1 MTPLV
6 EPVSVYVFELTTPVT
21 DRLVPVAA
29 PMDGVT
35 KVGLV
40 LKTTFPD
47 PVLVV
52 VPVPPFATG
61 KAVPDNVTVKVPELV
76 IGLPDTLKNDGTDKA
91 TLVTLP
97 TPTVDHVIA
106 VAPPP
111 CEVKT

>member
-6 EPVSVYVFELTTPVT
+6 APVRVCVLLFITPVT

-29 PMDGVT
+29 PMTGVT
-35 KVGLV
+35 KVGVL
-40 LKTTFPD
+40 LKTTLPL

-52 VPVPPFATG
+52 VPVPPFTTG
-61 KAVPDNVTVKVPELV
+61 SAVPDNVTANVPEDV
-76 IGLPDTLKNDGTDKA
+76 IGLPDTVKNDGTESA
-91 TLVTLP
+91 TLVTVP
-97 TPTVDHVIA
+97 VVTVVQVIA